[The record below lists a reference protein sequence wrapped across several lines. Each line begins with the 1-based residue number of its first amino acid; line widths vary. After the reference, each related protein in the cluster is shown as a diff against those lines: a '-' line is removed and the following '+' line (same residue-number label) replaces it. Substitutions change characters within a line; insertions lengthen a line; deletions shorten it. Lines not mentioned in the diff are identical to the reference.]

1 MLELDDFRGSR
12 VSREKTPLLR
22 KEIRVARNRFLL
34 LMLVLLALL
43 WNILNMVSGHAKAVG
58 MW

>member
-34 LMLVLLALL
+34 LMLVLLTLL